1 MITIITSTLNC
12 AEKLKITANSIR
24 NQSLQ
29 NFEWIVADGAS
40 TDGTL
45 DVITQNSD
53 LITKSF
59 SEKDS
64 GVYDAWNSA
73 RKFIHGDW
81 VIFLGAG
88 DMFQSGDTLSRLSTK
103 IKLVPESYNFAFG
116 NLQLV
121 DHNTSRRIC
130 HTGVFTPRWVDL
142 NLSTPPQSATLTRSS
157 IVKNNHFDSSF
168 RIIADRLF
176 MIRHSSGRYY
186 NLDLDL
192 VTMDGSGISN
202 NYANIPE
209 IWEENVR
216 LSKLNPPAPLAH
228 RLKAHTTNRLRIV
241 ITKTFGSE
249 LVKALDNRRRR

>member
-1 MITIITSTLNC
+1 MKSY
-12 AEKLKITANSIR
+12 
-24 NQSLQ
+24 
-29 NFEWIVADGAS
+29 EWIVADGAS
-40 TDGTL
+40 SDGTL
-45 DVITQNSD
+45 GVITQNSD

-88 DMFQSGDTLSRLSTK
+88 DTFQSSDTLSQLSFK
-103 IKLVPESYNFAFG
+103 IQFVPESYNFAFG

-121 DHNTSRRIC
+121 DHTASRRIC

-142 NLSTPPQSATLTRSS
+142 NLSTPPHSATLTRSS
-157 IVKNNHFDSSF
+157 IVKNNPFDASF

-209 IWEENVR
+209 IWKENIR
-216 LSKLNPPAPLAH
+216 LSKLNPPGPLSH
-228 RLKAHTTNRLRIV
+228 RLKAHATNRLRV
-241 ITKTFGSE
+241 AVAKTLGIGI
-249 LVKALDNRRRR
+249 VKAIDSRRRR

>member
-1 MITIITSTLNC
+1 MITIVTSTLNC
-12 AEKLKITANSIR
+12 SEKLKITADSLR

-29 NFEWIVADGAS
+29 TFEWIVADGAS
-40 TDGTL
+40 SDGTL
-45 DVITQNSD
+45 SVITENSD

-64 GVYDAWNSA
+64 GIYDAWNSA

-88 DMFQSGDTLSRLSTK
+88 DTFHSRDTLFQLSTK
-103 IKLVPESYNFAFG
+103 LKIVPESFNFAFG

-121 DHNTSRRIC
+121 DDNTSRRIC
-130 HTGVFTPRWVDL
+130 HTGVFTPRWEDL
-142 NLSTPPQSATLTRSS
+142 NLSTPPHSATLTRSS
-157 IVKNNHFDSSF
+157 IVKNNHFDPSF

-192 VTMDGSGISN
+192 VIMDGSGISN
-202 NYANIPE
+202 SYANIPK

-216 LSKLNPPAPLAH
+216 LSKLNPPAPLLH
-228 RLKAHTTNRLRIV
+228 LLKAHATNRLRV
-241 ITKTFGSE
+241 AITKTFGTGI
-249 LVKALDNRRRR
+249 VKALDNMRRH